1 MGANQK
7 NKAHKAGRAAGR
19 SAREKHA
26 ASKSESAGVSGR
38 RGGRQAEAAAGC
50 TPRRPAADHF
60 PPSSLGAAGQRV
72 SIKSAAVGQD
82 RAARLQAAK
91 ALR

>member
-26 ASKSESAGVSGR
+26 ASKSESAGVER
-38 RGGRQAEAAAGC
+38 EAWRAAG
-50 TPRRPAADHF
+50 
-60 PPSSLGAAGQRV
+60 
-72 SIKSAAVGQD
+72 
-82 RAARLQAAK
+82 
-91 ALR
+91 